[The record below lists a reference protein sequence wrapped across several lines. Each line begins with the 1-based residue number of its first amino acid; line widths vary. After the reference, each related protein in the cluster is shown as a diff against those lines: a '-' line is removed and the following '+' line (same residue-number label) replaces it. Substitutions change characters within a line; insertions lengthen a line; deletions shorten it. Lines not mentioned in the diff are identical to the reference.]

1 MLTVFHFAS
10 PFFLALVCSC
20 CHNAQALTA
29 GHILDSAAWDHP
41 MPSLNEYAEWIADRL
56 PLPTATA
63 RERNSSSKRLLE
75 LSELNSFLIIT
86 APAAMAGL
94 PIALEAALSD
104 LPAKP
109 SLTALKEI
117 VAAARHVTRSLI
129 PLIQTQMLP
138 LARRRIY
145 AAFAASAAAS
155 SIATAAAM
163 EPLIEVTAALVH
175 THNGRVVAV
184 AAEHGEWGQSRA
196 AARAPVYFHH
206 VSKSGGSSVCS
217 MARTQ
222 LHCGLPMKHRG
233 RTMPRLMNCWVKGT
247 GPPWEG
253 SRKHSNLDCEATIK
267 VYQIWNATMLVRP
280 FIVGKSR
287 LLCTF

>member
-1 MLTVFHFAS
+1 
-10 PFFLALVCSC
+10 
-20 CHNAQALTA
+20 
-29 GHILDSAAWDHP
+29 
-41 MPSLNEYAEWIADRL
+41 MPSLIEYTEWIADRL
-56 PLPTATA
+56 TVSTATE
-63 RERNSSSKRLLE
+63 RERNCSSKRLIG
-75 LSELNSFLIIT
+75 LSELNSFLKIT

-109 SLTALKEI
+109 SLSALKEI

-129 PLIQTQMLP
+129 PLIQSQMLP

-155 SIATAAAM
+155 SIAIDAAM

-175 THNGRVVAV
+175 AHNGRVVAV
-184 AAEHGEWGQSRA
+184 AAEYGEWGQSTT

-222 LHCGLPMKHRG
+222 LHCGLPLKHRG
-233 RTMPRLMNCWVKGT
+233 RTMPRLRNCWVKGT

-253 SRKHSNLDCEATIK
+253 SRKNSNLDCEATIK
-267 VYQIWNATMLVRP
+267 EYQIWNATMLVRP
-280 FIVGKSR
+280 FIVGR
-287 LLCTF
+287 FHLLYTF